1 MQNTLTVIIKFLLK
15 ILLKLSQALSIIHH
29 RALCVYIVFHYRQI
43 ENIIIVKIEK
53 KYLGVQFTG
62 TLCRLVY
69 DYGSRIN
76 LYVICCTIG
85 I

>member
-1 MQNTLTVIIKFLLK
+1 MQNTLTVIIKFYLK
-15 ILLKLSQALSIIHH
+15 FYLKLSQALSIIHH
-29 RALCVYIVFHYRQI
+29 RALCVHIVFHYRQI
-43 ENIIIVKIEK
+43 ENIIIVKIGK